1 MDEFRNL
8 MECLSE
14 KRYYISDTLISDELA
29 LALQDEALTRF
40 EVGDYRKA
48 KVGRNI
54 TERLDQRVRGDITSW
69 LDNDINN
76 QSSAQQEYRKFLDQL
91 TQTLNPTFYL
101 GIRSFEGHFA
111 CYDEGAFYK
120 KHVDQHR
127 GRGLRRLSV
136 ILYLNDLEE
145 GQGGELV
152 LYNFENHDLIMD
164 TIRPKLGRIAIFL
177 SDDLAHEV
185 LPSFAPR
192 ISLTGW
198 LRA

>member
-1 MDEFRNL
+1 MNEFQRML
-8 MECLSE
+8 ESLSE
-14 KRYYISDTLISDELA
+14 KRYFVSDTLISNELA
-29 LALQDEALTRF
+29 LALQDEAMSRF
-40 EVGDYRKA
+40 EKGDFHEA

-54 TERLDQRVRGDITSW
+54 TERLDQRIRGDITSW
-69 LDNDINN
+69 LDNDSSN
-76 QSSAQQEYRKFLDQL
+76 QSLAQQEYWKFLDQL
-91 TQTLNPTFYL
+91 KDLLNPTFYL

-127 GRGLRRLSV
+127 GRGLRRLSI
-136 ILYLNDLEE
+136 ILYLSDMLE

-152 LYNFENHDLIMD
+152 LYDYNDHDKILD
-164 TIRPKLGRIAIFL
+164 TIRPKLGRIALFI
-177 SDDLAHEV
+177 SDDMAHEV